1 MVQLRDRKD
10 VLVCEMQILE
20 TGDNEMKDSFFTGVD
35 VGKGQIAVIHVE
47 LLAGR
52 PDTIEDAG
60 QRCAETEEN
69 PELRDRVIGRCLPES
84 VRVGLELEQQ
94 GRLEEMA
101 KVGHSCETVHQVKA

>member
-1 MVQLRDRKD
+1 MVQLRDRKN

-35 VGKGQIAVIHVE
+35 VSKGQIAAIHIE
-47 LLAGR
+47 LLVGR
-52 PDTIEDAG
+52 TDAVEDAG

-69 PELRDRVIGRCLPES
+69 PELRDRVIGRCFPDC

-94 GRLEEMA
+94 GGVEEMT
-101 KVGHSCETVHQVKA
+101 KIGHSCETVHQVEA